1 MQEKTLLPYELM
13 MIYNKNL
20 QGEEGMA
27 EATICDMK
35 GNSISKGAYVK
46 YSGTNTRG
54 KVKEIRSDDNKK
66 WVLLDSTELLYD
78 SNYVEVVREEEKAAD
93 REAQSLEEFKKRLE
107 EKRATLQKEMANVDE
122 CGA

>member
-1 MQEKTLLPYELM
+1 MT
-13 MIYNKNL
+13 
-20 QGEEGMA
+20 

-35 GNSISKGAYVK
+35 GNSISEGTYVK
-46 YSGTNTRG
+46 YLGTDTRG
-54 KVKEIRSDDNKK
+54 KVKEIRSADNKK

-78 SNYVEVVREEEKAAD
+78 SNYVEVIREEEKATD

>member
-1 MQEKTLLPYELM
+1 
-13 MIYNKNL
+13 
-20 QGEEGMA
+20 MA

-35 GNSISKGAYVK
+35 GNLISEGTYVK

-54 KVKEIRSDDNKK
+54 KVKEIRSEDSKK

-78 SNYVEVVREEEKAAD
+78 SNYIEVIREEEKAAD

>member
-1 MQEKTLLPYELM
+1 
-13 MIYNKNL
+13 
-20 QGEEGMA
+20 MA

-35 GNSISKGAYVK
+35 GNSISAGAYVK

-54 KVKEIRSDDNKK
+54 KIIEIRSDGTKN

-78 SNYVEVVREEEKAAD
+78 SNYVEVIKEEEKGTD
-93 REAQSLEEFKKRLE
+93 REVQSLEEFKKRLE
-107 EKRATLQKEMANVDE
+107 EKRETLQREMTNVDE